1 MSVIVGS
8 RSENDT
14 TNKGTTMSNSNETN
28 TTTRQQAIDEM
39 LATTPTGRRIAGDEL
54 DVYIA
59 ALLEQADETPADDT
73 DAPRAVPAELTGIQ
87 RIVTWLARII

>member
-73 DAPRAVPAELTGIQ
+73 PAELTGIQ

>member
-1 MSVIVGS
+1 
-8 RSENDT
+8 
-14 TNKGTTMSNSNETN
+14 MSNSNETN
-28 TTTRQQAIDEM
+28 TTTRQQAIDDS

-73 DAPRAVPAELTGIQ
+73 DAPMAVPAELTGIQ